1 MANLIDTVSIYMILR
16 KLVTPFIQMP
26 AFHAGVIDE
35 NGNFLVSRQ
44 EMTPA
49 QANACSLLD
58 VLVINLKKLLG
69 KLPGG
74 RTQLASFAA
83 ALLLIRQNKVVTEEN
98 VINILF
104 TLEEDYKLT
113 FNQLKEDAPAMSV
126 SGGHVA
132 GIGAKDP
139 FDVGISKKAQKKYRE
154 KANIFR
160 RKPVVES
167 TLQYHEQLNPKIWDN
182 MVLMPEI
189 RGKLLQ
195 IAETWRQFAKIP
207 TELIKDIIITG
218 GNCNYNYTDQS
229 DIDLHLVIDRNLI
242 NQDRAFVDDYL
253 QDKKILWTMTHPD
266 INIKGYPVEL
276 YAQDLDEQ
284 PHSGQ
289 GVYSILDN
297 NWIQAPQY
305 LGINFENDFHLRK
318 KVAFYA
324 SMIDKMIAQKADK
337 DTMDQIKKKI
347 RTMRGDSIAQGGEF
361 AFGNLVFKELRNM
374 GYLDKMDDYEKSMQ
388 DKALSLENLNV
399 QFTKSFRSI

>member
-1 MANLIDTVSIYMILR
+1 MANIIDNVSVYMILR

-26 AFHAGVIDE
+26 AFHTGVIDE

-44 EMTPA
+44 EMTQQ
-49 QANACSLLD
+49 QAVSCSLLD
-58 VLVINLKKLLG
+58 VMVINLKKLLG

-83 ALLLIRQNKVVTEEN
+83 ALFLLRQNKIVTEQ
-98 VINILF
+98 NIIDVLF
-104 TLEEDYKLT
+104 TLEEDYKQTL
-113 FNQLKEDAPAMSV
+113 NQLMEDAPAMSV
-126 SGGHVA
+126 GAGHIA

-139 FDVGISKKAQKKYRE
+139 FDIGVSKKAQEKYKKSN
-154 KANIFR
+154 AMFR
-160 RKPVVES
+160 RKHIKES

-182 MVLMPEI
+182 MVLTPEI

-195 IAETWRQFAKIP
+195 IAETWRQFANIP
-207 TELIKDIIITG
+207 TELIKDVIITG

-253 QDKKILWTMTHPD
+253 QDKKILWTMSHPD

-284 PHSGQ
+284 PHEGQ
-289 GVYSILDN
+289 GVYSLLN
-297 NWIQAPQY
+297 NSWIQAPRY
-305 LGINFENDFHLRK
+305 LGLDFENDFHLRK

-337 DTMDQIKKKI
+337 DIMDQIKKKI

-388 DKALSLENLNV
+388 DKALSLENVNV
-399 QFTKSFRSI
+399 QFTKSFRSV

>member
-1 MANLIDTVSIYMILR
+1 MANIIDNVSVYMILR

-26 AFHAGVIDE
+26 AFHTGVIDE

-44 EMTPA
+44 EMTQQ
-49 QANACSLLD
+49 QAVSCSLLD
-58 VLVINLKKLLG
+58 VMVINLKKLLG

-83 ALLLIRQNKVVTEEN
+83 ALFLLRQNKIVTEQN
-98 VINILF
+98 IIDILF
-104 TLEEDYKLT
+104 TLEEDYKQSL
-113 FNQLKEDAPAMSV
+113 NQLLEDAPAMSV
-126 SGGHVA
+126 SGGHIA

-139 FDVGISKKAQKKYRE
+139 FDVGVSKKAQEKYKKNN
-154 KANIFR
+154 AMFR
-160 RKPVVES
+160 RKPVQES

-182 MVLMPEI
+182 MVLTPEI

-195 IAETWRQFAKIP
+195 IAETWRQFANIP
-207 TELIKDIIITG
+207 TELIKDVIITG

-253 QDKKILWTMTHPD
+253 QDKKILWTMSHPD

-284 PHSGQ
+284 PHEGQ
-289 GVYSILDN
+289 GVYSLLN
-297 NWIQAPQY
+297 NTWIQAPRY
-305 LGINFENDFHLRK
+305 LGLDFENDFHLRK

-324 SMIDKMIAQKADK
+324 GMIDKMIAQRADK

-388 DKALSLENLNV
+388 DKALSLENVNV
-399 QFTKSFRSI
+399 QFTKSFRSV